1 MIENNNV
8 VISIENEDN
17 FEIFIY
23 IPRNKIG
30 MKDLNQIKKI
40 SNFKLDN
47 EPVQLEINKEIGI
60 NKIDLFYKVIINFQ
74 EEKEMME
81 PFKKFLLELNKEI
94 ENDNNPL
101 IDIIN
106 FLKINNNTNF
116 TSEKLKG
123 DIGEALLI
131 LKFAE
136 FGYDLQK
143 YLRPRDEELYDF
155 YIDNKII
162 EVKNASIRSN
172 EIKINDSQMINDS
185 NGEDVHI
192 VVVKTKYSKKA
203 LQNHKSILDI
213 YEMINQKFQLTNNL
227 LQEKKSYY
235 ESIDQQIIDNN
246 SIDINDYSFSLMDYK
261 KIVENKINKPSGLK
275 DLIYV
280 FDVSV
285 LEKLSDQKL
294 KELIIKN
301 N

>member
-8 VISIENEDN
+8 VISTENEDN

-30 MKDLNQIKKI
+30 MRDLNQIKKI
-40 SNFKLDN
+40 SNFRLDD
-47 EPVQLEINKEIGI
+47 ELVQLEINKEIGI

-74 EEKEMME
+74 EQQELME

-94 ENDNNPL
+94 ENNQNPL
-101 IDIIN
+101 ISIIN
-106 FLKINNNTNF
+106 FLKINNNANF

-131 LKFAE
+131 LKFANL
-136 FGYDLQK
+136 GYDLQK

-155 YIDNKII
+155 YIDNTII

-172 EIKINDSQMINDS
+172 EIKINDSQMISDS
-185 NGEDVHI
+185 DEKNVHI

-203 LQNHKSILDI
+203 LPNHKNILDI
-213 YEMINQKFQLTNNL
+213 YEMIDQKISLHHNL
-227 LQEKKSYY
+227 LKEKKNYY
-235 ESIDQQIIDNN
+235 ETIDQQIIDNN

-261 KIVENKINKPSGLK
+261 KIIENKINKPSGLK

-280 FDVSV
+280 FDVSD
-285 LEKLSDQKL
+285 LEKLSDSKL

-301 N
+301 D